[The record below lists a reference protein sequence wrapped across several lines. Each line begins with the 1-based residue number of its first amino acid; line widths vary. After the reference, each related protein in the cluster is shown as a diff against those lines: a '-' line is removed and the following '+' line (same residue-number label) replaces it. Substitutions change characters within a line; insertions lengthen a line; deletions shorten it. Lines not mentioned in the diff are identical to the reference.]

1 MAIRKGARRKSIT
14 LDDDT
19 IKEIELLVKKRD
31 MNNISEWINWAID
44 NGISEEHG
52 QYGIAGL
59 TAQRINQL
67 QDSIVE
73 MSKSIDNLSD
83 LIIGLSRMMNN
94 LLAGSSYLNDAD
106 DDDIDVR

>member
-106 DDDIDVR
+106 DDDVDVR

>member
-19 IKEIELLVKKRD
+19 IKEIELLIKKRD

-83 LIIGLSRMMNN
+83 LVIGLSRMMNN

-106 DDDIDVR
+106 DDDVDVR

>member
-83 LIIGLSRMMNN
+83 LVIGLSRMMNN

-106 DDDIDVR
+106 DDDVDVR